1 MLFLLG
7 NSEGIYEEVSV
18 VDNKHQAAEIVLC
31 LICIFSSWYDLLYSS
46 IYVYIYIVLHV
57 IV

>member
-18 VDNKHQAAEIVLC
+18 VDNKHQAAEILY
-31 LICIFSSWYDLLYSS
+31 IFFL
-46 IYVYIYIVLHV
+46 V
-57 IV
+57 